1 MSVSF
6 RTRPSS
12 PELTSEHFVCMLC
25 EMWGGAIERF
35 VERQAVCKLGTSKM
49 TFTWIRKS
57 LDCRSLGGDVAD
69 EDSHVIDCAPS
80 RSIHGL
86 FVMLAFLH
94 QHERWQL
101 LLVSFFTF
109 IQHDSTTSYKGK
121 TEHPG
126 AYIPTRFASLPTS
139 SWCSLQTRSDFPLY
153 GVAPSLTRCHRYCWR
168 QNSMAVFHLWA
179 PKLSR

>member
-1 MSVSF
+1 MVVVVLSCMSVSF

-101 LLVSFFTF
+101 LLVSFSRSFNTMAPP
-109 IQHDSTTSYKGK
+109 HTREKLNTL
-121 TEHPG
+121 E
-126 AYIPTRFASLPTS
+126 PT
-139 SWCSLQTRSDFPLY
+139 FPLGLPVCLLY
-153 GVAPSLTRCHRYCWR
+153 LGVVCKPVQIFPCMGWHPL
-168 QNSMAVFHLWA
+168 
-179 PKLSR
+179 